1 MYLEGL
7 TYRWNCLHSDRV
19 GWYKRYIY
27 YAVSSISLDT
37 LYFLFLYTFYFITCR
52 IFLSS
57 PQYSPQIPLSWI
69 FPSLNRLWKYS
80 RTPLSFRRMNLWS
93 SSLRTHDP
101 FARRGQFSF
110 RSFLLDPSRRTIGLE
125 GNQKDETPSFANSD
139 CVARLYRSYIRG
151 CRCARAPLFPTFRFL
166 CSSTRGGKIHK
177 GWEKWARGRK
187 NETNRTFPRFSTGVW
202 QHVVGCRNTLV
213 HPPPVSR
220 PLRDIT
226 VLWPVLHSG
235 VMIASYARFQEST
248 V

>member
-1 MYLEGL
+1 MY
-7 TYRWNCLHSDRV
+7 W
-19 GWYKRYIY
+19 
-27 YAVSSISLDT
+27 
-37 LYFLFLYTFYFITCR
+37 
-52 IFLSS
+52 IFLNS
-57 PQYSPQIPLSWI
+57 PHWIFLSWI
-69 FPSLNRLWKYS
+69 FLSLNRLWKYS
-80 RTPLSFRRMNLWS
+80 RASLSFRRMNLWS
-93 SSLRTHDP
+93 SSWTHGP

-151 CRCARAPLFPTFRFL
+151 CCCACAFLFSVFRFL

-187 NETNRTFPRFSTGVW
+187 SETNRTFPRFSTGVW

-213 HPPPVSR
+213 PPPVSR

-226 VLWPVLHSG
+226 VLWSVLHSG
-235 VMIASYARFQEST
+235 IMIASLICVSPREYRVSMKLKLD